1 VTPADQYA
9 VPPERLAR
17 WIDRWAGRHG
27 GVAHTLVE
35 PAAVTLTGADGA
47 TLRCEPPFP
56 PLDAG
61 ATGAFHGAHLDGLLA
76 HVERPRTVGVLLVRL
91 GGHAVGIF
99 AGSELRTSKA
109 GSRLVHGRH
118 RAGGSSANRFRRRR
132 EDQARDALQ
141 AAAATAERILAAPA
155 RAGELDAVA
164 LGGDRRA
171 LAEVLEDPRLRP
183 VAALAVD
190 RVMDVPEPRLAVLR
204 TTPDQFLAT
213 HLVPRPAP
221 EPGRVQEQ

>member
-1 VTPADQYA
+1 MTAPEQYA
-9 VPPERLAR
+9 IPPERLAR
-17 WIDRWAGRHG
+17 WIDRWASLHG
-27 GVAHTLVE
+27 GVARTLIE
-35 PAAVTLTGADGA
+35 PAALTLTGADGA

-56 PLDAG
+56 PLDTAYAG
-61 ATGAFHGAHLDGLLA
+61 PPGPRDRAALESLLG

-99 AGSELRTSKA
+99 AGRELRASKV

-132 EDQARDALQ
+132 ENQARDALQ

-155 RAGELDAVA
+155 ASGALDAVV

-183 VAALAVD
+183 VAALAVE
-190 RVMDVPEPRLAVLR
+190 RVIDVPDPRHKVLES
-204 TTPDQFLAT
+204 TPDLFLAT
-213 HLVPRPAP
+213 HVIVH
-221 EPGRVQEQ
+221 EP